1 MPKGRGF
8 TANPDKE
15 KVIVSD
21 LPDMGG
27 KDIIIP
33 SAMWP
38 LNGKTGIVLSHDN
51 TVPCKDDG
59 IRSVF
64 DGMQFTVGGC
74 YHNAF
79 ILREALRNAGYQL
92 TLMLDG
98 YSWEIRF
105 LPIIVSS
112 SSMRT
117 PYWTRLLSTTE
128 KWRLINWTRE
138 KLLWT
143 SSSPCRTSPKAVT
156 PLSGKSCPE

>member
-1 MPKGRGF
+1 M
-8 TANPDKE
+8 
-15 KVIVSD
+15 
-21 LPDMGG
+21 
-27 KDIIIP
+27 
-33 SAMWP
+33 
-38 LNGKTGIVLSHDN
+38 
-51 TVPCKDDG
+51 
-59 IRSVF
+59 RSVRSMLRALLLGLF
-64 DGMQFTVGGC
+64 VVLFWFLLPNLLYLGGALLFPDRAEGLLSFLSFFGTALSALFLMGC
-74 YHNAF
+74 NS
-79 ILREALRNAGYQL
+79 LLEAVTTTLSFCVKHCGTPAIKL

-156 PLSGKSCPE
+156 PLSGRSCPE